1 MPDVWPSV
9 FDNLGESARDM
20 LISSILPTRGRSRTW
35 RGDEIAL
42 ETSTEIPLLF
52 RRYLQYSTVTL
63 PKLLPYPPLF
73 PFYPSPLASDRS
85 NVLLFIFFP
94 RDPSLDFVSI
104 SRPLPAPRLSPPH
117 IIFESFTIAITAG
130 KCVLSTRKCLS
141 SRGEL

>member
-63 PKLLPYPPLF
+63 PKLPPYPPLF
-73 PFYPSPLASDRS
+73 LFSLPPRFRS
-85 NVLLFIFFP
+85 LERSSIHFFP
-94 RDPSLDFVSI
+94 PGSFTRF
-104 SRPLPAPRLSPPH
+104 RFHFASPPSAA
-117 IIFESFTIAITAG
+117 FITAAYNIRIIYHRDNSG
-130 KCVLSTRKCLS
+130 KMCFINA
-141 SRGEL
+141 